1 MSNKVILGFILILAI
16 LSPALTSNDSAMKMA
31 GFTSF
36 VANPIVHLAEAK
48 HSDESHDLRR
58 QLKPSHGISRKAY
71 LAGYKTLSETHKA
84 KARARLNEIR
94 AQLKALR
101 VKRIAAR
108 KAAWFAAKK
117 ASKGVKKGA
126 NGAKG
131 AEGHHKKLASANGPK
146 TNAQK
151 GALRHGHKKH
161 HGHHHHGHYKLT
173 KEERKSVRAQVKQLF
188 ADRKLR
194 RAARKS
200 AAKPATEKHAKK
212 THKKLSKEERK
223 SSRPGQTAQLA
234 HIAKSIYRRRI
245 RATAIAKAVLGWEDV
260 LDDTRKKLIK
270 EFPKKHTHHHEKKA
284 DHHDKQSGSHKKKA
298 GHNEKQAGIKEKK
311 VKDSKPKSSKS
322 A

>member
-36 VANPIVHLAEAK
+36 VANPIVHLAESK
-48 HSDESHDLRR
+48 HTDEGHYLRS

-94 AQLKALR
+94 AQLKDLR
-101 VKRIAAR
+101 IKRIAAR

-131 AEGHHKKLASANGPK
+131 AEGQHKKLASANGPK

-151 GALRHGHKKH
+151 GALRHGHKKY
-161 HGHHHHGHYKLT
+161 HGHYKLT

-200 AAKPATEKHAKK
+200 ATKPATEKHAKK

-223 SSRPGQTAQLA
+223 AAFKALDRPAQLA

-260 LDDTRKKLIK
+260 LDDTRKNLIK
-270 EFPKKHTHHHEKKA
+270 EFPKKPTHHH
-284 DHHDKQSGSHKKKA
+284 
-298 GHNEKQAGIKEKK
+298 
-311 VKDSKPKSSKS
+311 
-322 A
+322 